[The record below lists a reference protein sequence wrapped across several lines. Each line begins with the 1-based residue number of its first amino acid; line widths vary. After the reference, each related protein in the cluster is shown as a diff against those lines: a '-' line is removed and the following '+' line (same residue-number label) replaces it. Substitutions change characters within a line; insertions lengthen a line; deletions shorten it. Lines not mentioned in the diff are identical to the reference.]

1 MRAALALAAILGAA
15 CLGACRAPY
24 PAPPPRTAARL
35 SPTQWGATDGGDIP
49 AIRRAEAQ
57 CLSRLSPS
65 AVSAAFRA
73 VDQVAEALVDL
84 CSIQI
89 VDDDPLVWHVW
100 CGSDAT
106 FQSGTYLAP
115 PDRPVTCMD
124 GRAGTAFECIGQ
136 ILAEHLLERTM
147 REHVEGVEIVS
158 IGSVDE
164 QRLAVDSAFIADPCP
179 GLQRELVLGEGQQ
192 WTAPGPEDRPSED
205 DRAGLWNRRLSW
217 CRAAFAGRELRRGM
231 ARSIGGT
238 YELAPIG
245 AGADWL
251 TSWRRRHAGRS
262 CPTDARESGETGRGQ
277 CRDARRVDLYVR
289 VRARQGTRA
298 AAACE
303 PPGGLPGGEA
313 GEALYCYSDCQARAA
328 TGRNPQGF
336 SAPSAPGDLLFGAT
350 ASSAPAGW
358 IVDRGVG
365 GGNVNTASVRQLL
378 LRN

>member
-1 MRAALALAAILGAA
+1 MRVVAVLVGMALLSS
-15 CLGACRAPY
+15 CRSAY
-24 PAPPPRTAARL
+24 PAPEPRTVARL
-35 SPTQWGATDGGDIP
+35 SPTHWGRTDGGDI
-49 AIRRAEAQ
+49 ATMRRAERQ
-57 CLSRLSPS
+57 CVAGLSPS

-106 FQSGTYLAP
+106 FQSGTFLSP
-115 PDRPVTCMD
+115 SDRTVSCMGGQAD
-124 GRAGTAFECIGQ
+124 TAFECIGQ
-136 ILAEHLLERTM
+136 ILARHLLGSEMSR
-147 REHVEGVEIVS
+147 HVSGVEIVS

-164 QRLAVDSAFIADPCP
+164 QRLSTESAFIADPCP
-179 GLQRELVLGEGQQ
+179 RLQTELALGEEQR
-192 WTAPGPEDRPSED
+192 WSAPAEDAPPSEA

-217 CRAAFAGRELRRGM
+217 CRAAFAGRGLRRGM
-231 ARSIGGT
+231 ARAIGGD

-245 AGADWL
+245 AGSDWL
-251 TSWRRRHAGRS
+251 NSWRRAHRGQS
-262 CPTDARESGETGRGQ
+262 CPTSARQSGERARGQ

-289 VRARQGTRA
+289 VRAEQGTRA

-303 PPGGLPGGEA
+303 PPEGLPGGEA
-313 GEALYCYSDCQARAA
+313 GQALYCYSDCQARAA

-336 SAPSAPGDLLFGAT
+336 SAPSAPGDLLFGA
-350 ASSAPAGW
+350 SSGSAPSGW

-365 GGNVNTASVRQLL
+365 GGYVNTSSVRQLL
-378 LRN
+378 LRY